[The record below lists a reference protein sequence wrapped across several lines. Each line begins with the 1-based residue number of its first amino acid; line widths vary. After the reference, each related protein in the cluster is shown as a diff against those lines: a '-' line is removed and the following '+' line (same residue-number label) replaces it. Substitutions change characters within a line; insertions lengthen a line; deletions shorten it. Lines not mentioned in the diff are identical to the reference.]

1 MSVIESFLIESL
13 KFEVMVMR
21 TMWFG
26 SMVAIIGVGI
36 LSCGAIANPAGQ
48 EDGSTASPIAS
59 ESAAVPPAVPPAA
72 TPAEAAPTQEAT
84 PTLAQANSNAT
95 RGGALVVAEPNHP
108 TQGRVDVVERDGKT
122 YLEFSADF
130 ATVEGP
136 DVQVILYGDRTVP
149 VKLADTP
156 YTRVDMLGSFSGSQS
171 YAVPD
176 DVMIGDYQAVAIWCR
191 EFDVTF
197 AYAPL

>member
-1 MSVIESFLIESL
+1 MLVIESL

-26 SMVAIIGVGI
+26 SMVAIAGVGI
-36 LSCGAIANPAGQ
+36 LSCGAIANPTGQ
-48 EDGSTASPIAS
+48 EDGSTASAIAS
-59 ESAAVPPAVPPAA
+59 ESAAAPTAA
-72 TPAEAAPTQEAT
+72 TPAEAPPTQEDT
-84 PTLAQANSNAT
+84 PALAQANSNAT
-95 RGGALVVAEPNHP
+95 RGGAFVVAEPNHP

-136 DVQVILYGDRTVP
+136 DVQVILYGDHTVP
-149 VKLADTP
+149 IKLADTP
-156 YTRVDMLGSFSGSQS
+156 YTRVAMLNSFSGPQS
-171 YAVPD
+171 YAVPA
-176 DVMIGDYQAVAIWCR
+176 DVMLGDYQAVAIWCR

-197 AYAPL
+197 AYVSL